1 MSALSR
7 GETALV
13 TTMIEAAVVPAPP
26 LPPVERTDAVAA
38 FGAWLA
44 AAPGPNRAL
53 LRGLLRTLGLKLRR
67 MPAAERA
74 RFLQTPTG
82 RTAPGVQMLM
92 RIAAHC
98 YYGDDGVMR
107 RLGYDAGANA
117 RRGAQLRATE
127 GRL

>member
-1 MSALSR
+1 MSALIR

-13 TTMIEAAVVPAPP
+13 ATMIEAAVLPAPP

-67 MPAAERA
+67 MPAADRA
-74 RFLQTPTG
+74 SFLQTPTG

-98 YYGDDGVMR
+98 YYGDEGVMR
-107 RLGYDAGANA
+107 ALGYDAREVAA
-117 RRGAQLRATE
+117 RGLAVRRAE
-127 GRL
+127 GRP